1 MLSVRKFLFFL
12 IVISTL
18 SCNDSNNHDIEI
30 ELERFEDIF
39 FASDINSLKNVKN
52 DFPFLFPAQFE
63 DQIWID
69 RLTDTIQNEIYNEV
83 KKSFSDFSSQ
93 KNSVQDF
100 YGNYLKYDSSY
111 KIPRVITLT
120 TDVDYRKKII
130 LTESLLLI
138 GLDNYLGE
146 NHFFY
151 SSFPK
156 YIQSTFNKENIIID
170 IAKVYAKEAVIKEN
184 ADNYTFIE
192 KIINQGKI
200 LYFTSI
206 MLPKEEPSNIIG
218 YSSLD
223 FQWALENE
231 KDVWSNFSE
240 NNYLF
245 KSDINLETRFIKL
258 APFSKFYL
266 SIDNQSPS
274 MIGKYIGWQIVQSFM
289 KNNSLSL
296 NELVQS
302 NPMYIYNNSK
312 YKPYNYE

>member
-1 MLSVRKFLFFL
+1 MRKFLFFL

-39 FASDINSLKNVKN
+39 FASDINSLNNVKN

-93 KNSVQDF
+93 KNSVKDF

-130 LTESLLLI
+130 LTDSLLLI

-151 SSFPK
+151 TSFPK

-170 IAKVYAKEAVIKEN
+170 IAKEYAKEAVIKEK

-206 MLPKEEPSNIIG
+206 MLPKEEPSRIIG

-231 KDVWSNFSE
+231 KDIWSNFSE

-274 MIGKYIGWQIVQSFM
+274 MIGKYIGWQIVKSFM

>member
-1 MLSVRKFLFFL
+1 MRKFLFFL

-18 SCNDSNNHDIEI
+18 SCNDSNNHDLEI

-39 FASDINSLKNVKN
+39 FASDINSLNNVKN

-130 LTESLLLI
+130 LTDSLLLI

-151 SSFPK
+151 TSFPK

-170 IAKVYAKEAVIKEN
+170 IAKEYAKEAVIKEKV
-184 ADNYTFIE
+184 DNYTFIE

-206 MLPKEEPSNIIG
+206 MLPKEEPSRIIG

-231 KDVWSNFSE
+231 KDIWSNFSE

-274 MIGKYIGWQIVQSFM
+274 MIGKYIGWQIVKSFM

>member
-1 MLSVRKFLFFL
+1 MRKFLFFL

-39 FASDINSLKNVKN
+39 FASDINSLNNVKN

-130 LTESLLLI
+130 LTDSLLLI

-151 SSFPK
+151 TSFPK

-170 IAKVYAKEAVIKEN
+170 IAKEYAKEAVIKEK

-206 MLPKEEPSNIIG
+206 MLPKEEPSKIIG

-231 KDVWSNFSE
+231 KDIWSNFSE

>member
-39 FASDINSLKNVKN
+39 FSSDINSLNNVKN

-156 YIQSTFNKENIIID
+156 YIQSNFNKENIIID
-170 IAKVYAKEAVIKEN
+170 IAKEYAKEAVIKEKV
-184 ADNYTFIE
+184 DNYTFIE

-206 MLPKEEPSNIIG
+206 MLPKEEPSRIIG

-231 KDVWSNFSE
+231 KDIWSNFSE

-245 KSDINLETRFIKL
+245 NSDKNLETRFIKS

-266 SIDNQSPS
+266 SIDSQSPS

>member
-1 MLSVRKFLFFL
+1 MRKFLFFL

-18 SCNDSNNHDIEI
+18 SCNDSNNHDVEIEI
-30 ELERFEDIF
+30 ERFEDVF
-39 FASDINSLKNVKN
+39 FTSDINNLNNVKKV
-52 DFPFLFPAQFE
+52 FPFLFPPQFE
-63 DQIWID
+63 DQIWRD
-69 RLTDTIQNEIYNEV
+69 RLTDTIQNEIYDEV
-83 KKSFSDFSSQ
+83 NKSFSDFSTQ
-93 KNSVQDF
+93 KTSVQDF
-100 YGNYLKYDSSY
+100 YANYLKYNLDY

-120 TDVDYRKKII
+120 TDVDFRKKII
-130 LTESLLLI
+130 LTDSLLLI

-156 YIQSTFNKENIIID
+156 YIQSTFNKDNIVID
-170 IAKVYAKEAVIKEN
+170 IAKEYARDAVFKEKI
-184 ADNYTFIE
+184 DNYTFIE

-200 LYFTSI
+200 LYFVSV
-206 MLPKEEPSNIIG
+206 MLPKKQHSKIIG
-218 YSSLD
+218 YSSSD
-223 FQWALENE
+223 YQWALENE
-231 KDVWSNFSE
+231 KDIWANFSE

-245 KSDINLETRFIKL
+245 NSDKNLETRFIKL

-274 MIGKYIGWQIVQSFM
+274 MIGKYMGWQIVKSFM
-289 KNNSLSL
+289 KNNSLTL

-302 NPMYIYNNSK
+302 NAMYIYNNSK

>member
-1 MLSVRKFLFFL
+1 MRKFLFFL

-39 FASDINSLKNVKN
+39 FASDINSLNNVKN

-170 IAKVYAKEAVIKEN
+170 IAKEYAKEAVIKEKV
-184 ADNYTFIE
+184 DNYTFIE

-206 MLPKEEPSNIIG
+206 MLPKEEPSRIIG

-231 KDVWSNFSE
+231 KDIWSNFSE

-245 KSDINLETRFIKL
+245 NSDINLETRFIKL

-274 MIGKYIGWQIVQSFM
+274 MIGKYIGWQIVKSFM

>member
-1 MLSVRKFLFFL
+1 MRKFLFFL

-39 FASDINSLKNVKN
+39 FASDINSLNNVKN

-130 LTESLLLI
+130 LTDSLLLI

-151 SSFPK
+151 TSFPK
-156 YIQSTFNKENIIID
+156 YIQSSFNKENIIID
-170 IAKVYAKEAVIKEN
+170 IAKEYAKEAVIKEKV
-184 ADNYTFIE
+184 DNYTFIE

-206 MLPKEEPSNIIG
+206 MLPKEEPSRIIG

-231 KDVWSNFSE
+231 KDIWSNFSE

-245 KSDINLETRFIKL
+245 KSDKNLETRFIKL

-274 MIGKYIGWQIVQSFM
+274 MIGKYIGWQIVKSFM

>member
-1 MLSVRKFLFFL
+1 MQKFLFFL

-18 SCNDSNNHDIEI
+18 SCDDSNNRDVEI

-39 FASDINSLKNVKN
+39 FASDINSLNNVKN
-52 DFPFLFPAQFE
+52 DFPFLFPSQFE

-111 KIPRVITLT
+111 KTPRVITLT
-120 TDVDYRKKII
+120 TDVDHRKKII
-130 LTESLLLI
+130 LTDSLLLI

-151 SSFPK
+151 TSFPK
-156 YIQSTFNKENIIID
+156 YIQSSFNKENIIID
-170 IAKVYAKEAVIKEN
+170 IAKEYAKKAVIKEKV
-184 ADNYTFIE
+184 DNYTFIE

-200 LYFTSI
+200 LYFISI
-206 MLPKEEPSNIIG
+206 MLPKEEPSRIIG

-231 KDVWSNFSE
+231 KDIWSNFSE

-245 KSDINLETRFIKL
+245 KSDKNLETRFIKL

-274 MIGKYIGWQIVQSFM
+274 MIGKYIGWQIVKSFM
-289 KNNSLSL
+289 KNNSLNL
-296 NELVQS
+296 YELVQS

-312 YKPYNYE
+312 YKPYNHE

>member
-1 MLSVRKFLFFL
+1 MRKFLFFL

-39 FASDINSLKNVKN
+39 FASDINSLNNVKN

-130 LTESLLLI
+130 LTDSLLLI

-151 SSFPK
+151 TSFPK

-170 IAKVYAKEAVIKEN
+170 IAKEYAKEAVIKEKT
-184 ADNYTFIE
+184 DNYTFIE

-231 KDVWSNFSE
+231 KDIWSNFSE

>member
-1 MLSVRKFLFFL
+1 VRKFLFFL

-39 FASDINSLKNVKN
+39 FASDINSLNNVKN

-83 KKSFSDFSSQ
+83 KKSFSDFSIQ
-93 KNSVQDF
+93 KNSIQDF

-151 SSFPK
+151 TSFPK

-170 IAKVYAKEAVIKEN
+170 IAKEYAKEAVIKEKV
-184 ADNYTFIE
+184 DNYTFIE

-206 MLPKEEPSNIIG
+206 MLPKEEPSRIIG

-231 KDVWSNFSE
+231 KDIWSNFSE

-274 MIGKYIGWQIVQSFM
+274 MIGKYIGLQIVKSFM

>member
-1 MLSVRKFLFFL
+1 MRKFLFFL

-39 FASDINSLKNVKN
+39 FASDINSLNNVKN

-170 IAKVYAKEAVIKEN
+170 IAKEYAKEAVIKEKV
-184 ADNYTFIE
+184 DNYTFIE

-206 MLPKEEPSNIIG
+206 MLPKEEPSRIIG

-231 KDVWSNFSE
+231 KDIWSNFSE

-245 KSDINLETRFIKL
+245 NSDINLETRFIKL

>member
-1 MLSVRKFLFFL
+1 MRKFLFFL

-274 MIGKYIGWQIVQSFM
+274 MTGKYIGWQIVQSFM

>member
-1 MLSVRKFLFFL
+1 VRKFLFFL

-18 SCNDSNNHDIEI
+18 SCNDSNNHDLEI

-130 LTESLLLI
+130 LTDSLLLI

-151 SSFPK
+151 TSFPK

-170 IAKVYAKEAVIKEN
+170 IAKEYAKEAVIKEK

-206 MLPKEEPSNIIG
+206 MLPKEEPSKIIG

-231 KDVWSNFSE
+231 KDIWSNFSE

>member
-18 SCNDSNNHDIEI
+18 SCNDSNNRDVEI

-39 FASDINSLKNVKN
+39 FASDINSLNNIKN
-52 DFPFLFPAQFE
+52 DFPFLFPSQFE

-111 KIPRVITLT
+111 KTPRVITLT

-130 LTESLLLI
+130 LTDSLLLI

-151 SSFPK
+151 TSFPK
-156 YIQSTFNKENIIID
+156 YIQSSFNKENIIID
-170 IAKVYAKEAVIKEN
+170 IAKEYAKEAVIKEKV
-184 ADNYTFIE
+184 DNYTFIE

-200 LYFTSI
+200 LYFISI
-206 MLPKEEPSNIIG
+206 MLPKEEPSRIIG

-231 KDVWSNFSE
+231 KDIWSNFSE

-245 KSDINLETRFIKL
+245 KSDKNLETRFIKL

-266 SIDNQSPS
+266 SIDKQSPS
-274 MIGKYIGWQIVQSFM
+274 MIGKYIGWQIVKSFM
-289 KNNSLSL
+289 KNNSLTL

-312 YKPYNYE
+312 YKPYNHE

>member
-1 MLSVRKFLFFL
+1 VRKFLFFL

-18 SCNDSNNHDIEI
+18 SCNDSNNHDLEI

-93 KNSVQDF
+93 KNSVKDF

-130 LTESLLLI
+130 LTDSLLLI

-151 SSFPK
+151 TSFPK

-170 IAKVYAKEAVIKEN
+170 IAKEYAKEAVIKEK

-206 MLPKEEPSNIIG
+206 MLPKEEPSKIIG

-231 KDVWSNFSE
+231 KDIWSNFSE

>member
-1 MLSVRKFLFFL
+1 MQKFLFFL
-12 IVISTL
+12 IVISAL

-30 ELERFEDIF
+30 ELERFEEVF
-39 FASDINSLKNVKN
+39 FTSDIDNLNNVKK
-52 DFPFLFPAQFE
+52 DFPFLFPTQFE
-63 DQIWID
+63 NQIWID

-83 KKSFSDFSSQ
+83 KKSFFDFSIQ
-93 KNSVQDF
+93 KNSLQDF

-111 KIPRVITLT
+111 QIPRIITLT
-120 TDVDYRKKII
+120 TDVDFRKKII
-130 LTESLLLI
+130 LTDSLLLI

-156 YIQSTFNKENIIID
+156 YIQSTFNKENIVID
-170 IAKVYAKEAVIKEN
+170 IAKEYAKEVVIKEKV
-184 ADNYTFIE
+184 DNYTFIE

-206 MLPKEEPSNIIG
+206 MLPKEEPSSIIG

-231 KDVWSNFSE
+231 KDIWSNFSD

-245 KSDINLETRFIKL
+245 KSDKNLDTRFIKL

-274 MIGKYIGWQIVQSFM
+274 MIGKYIGWQIVKSFM

-296 NELVQS
+296 NDLVQS

>member
-12 IVISTL
+12 IVISAL

-30 ELERFEDIF
+30 ELERFEEVF
-39 FASDINSLKNVKN
+39 FTSDIDNLNNVKK
-52 DFPFLFPAQFE
+52 DFPFLFPTQFE
-63 DQIWID
+63 NQIWID

-83 KKSFSDFSSQ
+83 KKSFFDFSIQ
-93 KNSVQDF
+93 KNSLQDI

-111 KIPRVITLT
+111 QIPRIITLT
-120 TDVDYRKKII
+120 TDVDFRKKII
-130 LTESLLLI
+130 LTDSLLLI

-156 YIQSTFNKENIIID
+156 YIQSTFNKENIVID
-170 IAKVYAKEAVIKEN
+170 IAKEYAKEVVIKEKV
-184 ADNYTFIE
+184 DNYTFIE
-192 KIINQGKI
+192 KMINQGKI

-206 MLPKEEPSNIIG
+206 MLPKEEPSSIIG

-231 KDVWSNFSE
+231 KDIWSNFSD

-245 KSDINLETRFIKL
+245 KSDKNLDTRFIKL

-274 MIGKYIGWQIVQSFM
+274 MIGKYIGWQIVKSFM

-296 NELVQS
+296 NDLVQS

>member
-1 MLSVRKFLFFL
+1 MRKFLFFL
-12 IVISTL
+12 IVISSL

-39 FASDINSLKNVKN
+39 FASDINSLNNVKN
-52 DFPFLFPAQFE
+52 DFPFLFPSQFE

-111 KIPRVITLT
+111 KTPRVITLT

-130 LTESLLLI
+130 LTDSLLLI

-151 SSFPK
+151 TSFPK
-156 YIQSTFNKENIIID
+156 YIQSSFNKENIIID
-170 IAKVYAKEAVIKEN
+170 IAKEYAKEAVIKEKV
-184 ADNYTFIE
+184 DNYTFIE

-200 LYFTSI
+200 LYFISI
-206 MLPKEEPSNIIG
+206 MLPKEEPSRIIG

-231 KDVWSNFSE
+231 KDIWSNFSE

-245 KSDINLETRFIKL
+245 KSDKNLETRFIKL

-266 SIDNQSPS
+266 SIDSQSPS
-274 MIGKYIGWQIVQSFM
+274 MIGKYIGWQIVKSFM
-289 KNNSLSL
+289 KNNSLTL

-312 YKPYNYE
+312 YKPYNHE

>member
-18 SCNDSNNHDIEI
+18 SCNDSNNHDLEI

-39 FASDINSLKNVKN
+39 FASDINSLNNVKN

-100 YGNYLKYDSSY
+100 YGNYLKYDLSY

-151 SSFPK
+151 TSFPK

-170 IAKVYAKEAVIKEN
+170 IAKEYAKEAVIKEK

-206 MLPKEEPSNIIG
+206 MLPKEEPSKIIG

-231 KDVWSNFSE
+231 KDIWSNFSE

>member
-1 MLSVRKFLFFL
+1 MRKFLFFL

-39 FASDINSLKNVKN
+39 FASDINSLNNVKN

-83 KKSFSDFSSQ
+83 RNSFSDFSSQ

-170 IAKVYAKEAVIKEN
+170 IAKEYAKEAVIKEK

-206 MLPKEEPSNIIG
+206 MLPKEEPSKIIG

-231 KDVWSNFSE
+231 KDIWSNFSE

-245 KSDINLETRFIKL
+245 NSDKNLETRFIIL

>member
-1 MLSVRKFLFFL
+1 MQKFLFFL
-12 IVISTL
+12 IVISAL

-30 ELERFEDIF
+30 ELERFEEVF
-39 FASDINSLKNVKN
+39 FTSDIDNLNNVKK
-52 DFPFLFPAQFE
+52 DFPFLFPTQFE
-63 DQIWID
+63 NQIWID

-83 KKSFSDFSSQ
+83 KKSFFDFSIQ
-93 KNSVQDF
+93 KNSLQDI

-111 KIPRVITLT
+111 QIPRIITLT
-120 TDVDYRKKII
+120 TDVDFRKKII
-130 LTESLLLI
+130 LTDSLLLI

-156 YIQSTFNKENIIID
+156 YIQSTFNKENIVID
-170 IAKVYAKEAVIKEN
+170 IAKEYAKEVVIKEKV
-184 ADNYTFIE
+184 DNYTFIE

-206 MLPKEEPSNIIG
+206 MLPKEEPSSIIG

-231 KDVWSNFSE
+231 KDIWSNFSD

-245 KSDINLETRFIKL
+245 KSDKNLDTRFIKL

-274 MIGKYIGWQIVQSFM
+274 MIGKYIGWQIVKSFM

-296 NELVQS
+296 NDLVQS